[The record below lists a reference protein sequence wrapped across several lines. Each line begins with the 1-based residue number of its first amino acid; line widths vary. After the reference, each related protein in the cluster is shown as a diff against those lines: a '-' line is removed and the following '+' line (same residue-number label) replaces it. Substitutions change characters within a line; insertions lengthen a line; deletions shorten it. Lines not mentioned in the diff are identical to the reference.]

1 MDKSILILVTQ
12 PPTPDCEA
20 LEYALAMAA
29 FDISVKLLFTGDG
42 VYWLQQN
49 QAARKTGGKSPS
61 KLLAATGLY
70 GVEDIGYISDSYA
83 TADFQSL
90 TQAEASHWI
99 NTSHHVVTF

>member
-29 FDISVKLLFTGDG
+29 FDIPVKLLFVGDG
-42 VYWLQQN
+42 AYWLQQN
-49 QAARKTGGKSPS
+49 QTARKTGGKSPS
-61 KLLAATGLY
+61 KLLAASSMY
-70 GVEDIGYISDSYA
+70 GIGDIGYVSDSY
-83 TADFQSL
+83 TTTDFQSL

-99 NTSHHVVTF
+99 NSSHHVVTF